1 VYHRLLLAA
10 YDKMRMSLSELKTMK
25 KKSSM
30 PTPHDATFRQ
40 FLAQPDI
47 IRDDEIV
54 DHRRMAAL
62 TLLQN
67 ISISGILRS

>member
-1 VYHRLLLAA
+1 
-10 YDKMRMSLSELKTMK
+10 
-25 KKSSM
+25 M